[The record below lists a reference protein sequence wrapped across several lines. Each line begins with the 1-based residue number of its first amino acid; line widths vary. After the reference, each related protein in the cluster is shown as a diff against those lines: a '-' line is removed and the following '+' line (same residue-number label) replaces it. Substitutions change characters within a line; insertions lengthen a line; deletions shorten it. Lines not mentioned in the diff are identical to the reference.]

1 MSKRTFDLFFALI
14 GLIIL
19 APLFLVVSIWIKLDS
34 PGPVFFRQTRIG
46 QFEEKFQIYKFRT
59 MVVHAEK
66 IGKLITVGEDNRI
79 TRSGKFLRKFKL
91 DELPQLINVL
101 KGDMSFV
108 GYRPEVPK
116 YVNLYTPEQREI
128 FEIRPG
134 VTDLASIKF
143 RNESDLLA
151 TAKDPEDLYI
161 SSIMPQKLELNRQY
175 LTKKSLLF
183 DILIILQTFL
193 AIFKIDIKQF

>member
-1 MSKRTFDLFFALI
+1 MSKRIFDLFFALI

-34 PGPVFFRQTRIG
+34 PGPAFFRQTRIG
-46 QFEEKFQIYKFRT
+46 KFEEKFEIYKFRT
-59 MVVHAEK
+59 MFVNAEK
-66 IGKLITVGEDNRI
+66 RGKLITVGEDNRI
-79 TRSGKFLRKFKL
+79 TRSGKLLRKYKL
-91 DELPQLINVL
+91 DEIPQLINVL

-116 YVNLYTPEQREI
+116 YVDLYTPEQREI
-128 FEIRPG
+128 FKIRPG

-151 TAKDPEDLYI
+151 TAEDPEKLYVG
-161 SSIMPQKLELNRQY
+161 SIMPRKLELNRQY
-175 LTKKSLLF
+175 LQKKSLLF
-183 DILIILQTFL
+183 DIFIILKTFL
-193 AIFKIDIKQF
+193 AILKIYDH